1 MRILIVTQY
10 FWPENFRI
18 NDLVSGLVDRGHQVT
33 ILTGKPNYPDGCVFS
48 DFRKNPDDF
57 SVYRNSQ
64 IVRVPMLARG
74 RGDFRLAMNYLSF
87 ALSASCIGLWR
98 LRGQGFDA
106 IFAYEPSPI
115 TVGIP
120 AAVMRAVKKAPL
132 AFWVLDLWPET
143 LEAIGMVR
151 SKYLLK
157 LVGGLVAAIYRR
169 CDLILAQS
177 KSFVGG
183 IFKYAGNQARVEYFP
198 SWADSALSMQNVL
211 PASEVPVKPGA
222 FNILFAGNV
231 GDAQDFP
238 TILSAAELLRD
249 HPNIRWLIV
258 GDGRQAEWVRN
269 EISIRGLQPNVLMLG
284 RHPVERMPSF
294 FKCADALMVSLKDE
308 PIFAMTLPGKLQAYL
323 VSGIPI
329 LAMLNG
335 EGADI
340 VRRARAGLT
349 CPAGDHEALAGAVLK
364 LYRMSAEE
372 RRVMGVNGVEMG
384 ALEFS
389 RDKLI
394 DQLEAWL
401 ANLQLKVIK

>member
-1 MRILIVTQY
+1 
-10 FWPENFRI
+10 
-18 NDLVSGLVDRGHQVT
+18 
-33 ILTGKPNYPDGCVFS
+33 
-48 DFRKNPDDF
+48 
-57 SVYRNSQ
+57 
-64 IVRVPMLARG
+64 
-74 RGDFRLAMNYLSF
+74 MNYLSF

-157 LVGGLVAAIYRR
+157 LVGGLVSAIYRR

-183 IFKYAGNQARVEYFP
+183 IVKYAGNQARVEYFP

-249 HPNIRWLIV
+249 HPKIRWLIV

-308 PIFAMTLPGKLQAYL
+308 PIFAMTIPGKLQAYL

-335 EGADI
+335 EGANI

-349 CPAGDHEALAGAVLK
+349 CPAGDHEALAEAVLK
-364 LYRMSAEE
+364 LYGMSAEE
-372 RRVMGVNGVEMG
+372 RRAMGVNGVEMG

-394 DQLEAWL
+394 DQLESWL
-401 ANLQLKVIK
+401 ANIQLKVIK